1 MMNIKLNPLWSKT
14 VLVITFSFL
23 LLLSSYVLL
32 DPDGSS
38 KNLSNIYNFFA
49 TNFESFFLYF
59 GFGVLLILI
68 FVGISSAGSKKI
80 ILEGRK
86 DYSYFSW
93 YSMLFATGM
102 GAALLY
108 WSTYEWL
115 VYYTD
120 PIVLAPVAQLDGEE
134 QLLLKARSYPLFHWT
149 FTGWALYI
157 LPTVAFVFS
166 LMKNSNTPLTFSGIL
181 LKKQSGPIR
190 IILDI
195 FFIGAILTGAGVGLA
210 LSFPLLSAA
219 ISKLFNI
226 NQSLYLDFLMLFICM
241 CVVAISVYRGLQN
254 GIKKLS
260 NFNIIL
266 VIIFLFLI
274 LITGPTK
281 YIIFNTLESFSYVIK
296 NYFSLSLTKSKY
308 SLDWTVFYW
317 AWYIALAPAV
327 GAFIV
332 NISNNKTVRELIF
345 GAIIVGSLGC
355 IFHIGVL
362 SNISIYFYEN
372 AILDAPKIYEDGSLT
387 SHALVVETISSLN
400 FGLVFLIIFAIIAVV
415 FLCTTYDSLSY
426 ILATASMKNFKDK
439 PTRSLR
445 VFFAI
450 ILMIQPALIMF
461 MGGKDSFM
469 WLLVVISVPLMV
481 IYIFLILSIFKNAIK
496 FKKS

>member
-38 KNLSNIYNFFA
+38 KNLLNIYNFFA

-68 FVGISSAGSKKI
+68 FVGVSSAGSKKI

-120 PIVLAPVAQLDGEE
+120 PIDGEE
-134 QLLLKARSYPLFHWT
+134 KSLLKARSYPLFHWT

-219 ISKLFNI
+219 LSKLLNI

-241 CVVAISVYRGLQN
+241 CIVAISVYRGLQN

-332 NISNNKTVRELIF
+332 NISNNKTIRELIF

-372 AILDAPKIYEDGSLT
+372 AILDAPKIYEDRSLT

-400 FGLVFLIIFAIIAVV
+400 FGLIFLIIFAIIAVV

>member
-1 MMNIKLNPLWSKT
+1 MFNIKLNPLWSKT
-14 VLVITFSFL
+14 VLAITFSFL
-23 LLLSSYVLL
+23 VILSLIVLI
-32 DPDGSS
+32 DPDGSAAA
-38 KNLSNIYNFFA
+38 LLNIYNFFA
-49 TNFESFFLYF
+49 INFESLFLLF
-59 GFGVLLILI
+59 GFLTLIILI
-68 FVGISSAGSKKI
+68 VIAFSPSGSKKI

-86 DYSYFSW
+86 NYSYFSW
-93 YSMLFATGM
+93 CSMLFATGM

-115 VYYTD
+115 VYYTN
-120 PIVLAPVAQLDGEE
+120 PIENDDQS
-134 QLLLKARSYPLFHWT
+134 LLTSRSYPLFHWM

-166 LMKNSNTPLTFSGIL
+166 LMKNINTPLTFSGIL
-181 LKKQSGPIR
+181 LKKQSGILR
-190 IILDI
+190 IILDV

-210 LSFPLLSAA
+210 LSFPLMSAA
-219 ISKLFNI
+219 IAKIFSL
-226 NQSLYLDFLMLFICM
+226 NQTIFIDFLMLLICM
-241 CVVAISVYRGLQN
+241 CIVSISVYKGLEN

-260 NFNIIL
+260 NLNIIL
-266 VIIFLFLI
+266 VIIFLILVLLI
-274 LITGPTK
+274 GPTK
-281 YIIFNTLESFSYVIK
+281 YIIINTLEPVSYVFK
-296 NYFSLSLTKSKY
+296 NYLSMSLIKSKY

-332 NISNNKTVRELIF
+332 NISNQKTIRELIF
-345 GAIIVGSLGC
+345 GALIIGSFGC
-355 IFHIGVL
+355 IVHIGIL

-372 AILDAPKIYEDGSLT
+372 GILDAPKIFADQTMS
-387 SHALVVETISSLN
+387 SHALVVETISLLN
-400 FGLVFLIIFAIIAVV
+400 YGTYFLILFAIIAVI

-439 PTRSLR
+439 PSKNLR

-461 MGGKDSFM
+461 LGGKDSFM
-469 WLLVVISVPLMV
+469 WLLVIISVPLMF
-481 IYIFLILSIFKNAIK
+481 IYIFLIISIFKNAIN

>member
-1 MMNIKLNPLWSKT
+1 MFNIKLNPLWSKT

-23 LLLSSYVLL
+23 LILSSYVLI
-32 DPDGSS
+32 DPKGSA
-38 KNLSNIYNFFA
+38 KNLLSIYSFFA
-49 TNFESFFLYF
+49 INFESLFLYI
-59 GFGVLLILI
+59 GFGVLVFLVVIA
-68 FVGISSAGSKKI
+68 FSKSGSRKI
-80 ILEGRK
+80 VLEGRS

-115 VYYTD
+115 VYYTN
-120 PIVLAPVAQLDGEE
+120 PIEGEN
-134 QLLLKARSYPLFHWT
+134 QSLLKARSYPLFHWM

-166 LMKNSNTPLTFSGIL
+166 LMKNPNTPLTFSGIL
-181 LKKQSGPIR
+181 LKEQSGPIR
-190 IILDI
+190 ILLDI

-210 LSFPLLSAA
+210 LSFPLMSAA
-219 ISKLFNI
+219 IAKLFSL
-226 NQSLYLDFLMLFICM
+226 NQTIYLDFIMLFICM
-241 CVVAISVYRGLQN
+241 CIVSISVYRGLQN

-266 VIIFLFLI
+266 VISFLTLI
-274 LITGPTK
+274 LVTGPTK
-281 YIIFNTLESFSYVIK
+281 YIVINTFEPVTYVLK
-296 NYFSLSLTKSKY
+296 NYLSLSLLKSKY

-345 GAIIVGSLGC
+345 GALIVGSLGC

-362 SNISIYFYEN
+362 SNISIYAYEN
-372 AILDAPKIYEDGSLT
+372 GILDAPKIYADQSMT
-387 SHALVVETISSLN
+387 SHALVIETISSLDYGT
-400 FGLVFLIIFAIIAVV
+400 FFLILFTIIAVV

-439 PTRSLR
+439 PSRSLR

-461 MGGKDSFM
+461 LGGKDSFM
-469 WLLVVISVPLMV
+469 WLLVVISVPLIL
-481 IYIFLILSIFKNAIK
+481 IYIFLILSIIKNAIK